1 MKTIKF
7 NLICDGNPIR
17 TIDDLQNNFVIDDII
32 EYYRNGLLQRWL
44 RVRGYEEELQRVETI
59 ADDLTDIEI
68 IKRLIDIFEI
78 EKDKSIIDEDIYIW
92 TFKKKRK
99 RNYELFKEI
108 EQSRDDVLNTYLKG
122 YQEECARIFI
132 NPNDASSVKSAIKV
146 IADNY
151 YWILERDYWTLFNK
165 LIITNCNFAILCLI
179 ANEKTRNLF
188 LPIIVKGNDGNELL
202 DINTDSVEGI
212 LKNIMFGHIKDI
224 IKDLEKDKTELLGG
238 NIKRCDMIC
247 EDWRPISEKG
257 TKCMILSLRQKDRV
271 RPIDTK
277 KDEYEYGYPTGEK
290 DHCLNIS
297 DDINKFKIFDGFEYR
312 TITGSK
318 SSNRGLIYMEV

>member
-224 IKDLEKDKTELLGG
+224 IKDLEKDKTEFFGG

-247 EDWRPISEKG
+247 EDWRTISEKG

-277 KDEYEYGYPTGEK
+277 KDEYGYPTGEK

-297 DDINKFKIFDGFEYR
+297 DDINKFKIFDGFEYQ